1 MIDCLGSPRSLH
13 RGESASR
20 WAPMAGGLEPPVAH
34 SGSSHSATPARGWH
48 PTRPGM
54 GGGRGGEGR
63 GGAEPCRAAPKE
75 LSVQWEDRE
84 VGSTVSWGP
93 RRGSLPEQ
101 RPLRQKGLGSEGP
114 AEGRAGAQKGLGAPL
129 KGTSFLSGLQSH
141 TIIHTLAAQ

>member
-1 MIDCLGSPRSLH
+1 MR
-13 RGESASR
+13 
-20 WAPMAGGLEPPVAH
+20 AGGHLWLGVWSRQWRTAAARTLPRL
-34 SGSSHSATPARGWH
+34 PAVGIPLAPEWV
-48 PTRPGM
+48 
-54 GGGRGGEGR
+54 GGGAGRGR

-114 AEGRAGAQKGLGAPL
+114 AEGGAGAQKGRGAPL
-129 KGTSFLSGLQSH
+129 KGTSFLSGLRSH
-141 TIIHTLAAQ
+141 TITHTLTAQ